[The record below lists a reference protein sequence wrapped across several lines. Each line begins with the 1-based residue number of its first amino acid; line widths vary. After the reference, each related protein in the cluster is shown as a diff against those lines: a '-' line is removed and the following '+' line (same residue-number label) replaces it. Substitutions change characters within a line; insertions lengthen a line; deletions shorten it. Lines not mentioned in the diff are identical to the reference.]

1 MKLLETLF
9 IPKDSANDDLVQ
21 IKEVYVKN
29 NHKIDSDTL
38 VIDYET
44 SKANYEIYSTTSGY
58 IKLLCG
64 EGASV
69 KVGEPIAEIYDSPI
83 IDSVSSSTNPEN
95 SIEQSFTK
103 KATSKIKELKI
114 EKEVFKDEMLVT
126 ESMVSEY
133 YDNYIN
139 LGESKNKLISISP
152 RKVNEINNLTNPDR
166 LGIVSIV
173 NKKFDSKKID
183 CNKYYS
189 SNEFQG
195 SLSILLIKVISDLL
209 STAEYEHLN
218 SYVNQSKICIYNEVN
233 FGLAL
238 NLGDGLKVGIIKN
251 ANKLG
256 IKEIENRIIELID
269 KYIDNKLGI
278 EDVSGATIT
287 LTDLT
292 DQKIDSFTP
301 IILKDNSI
309 MVGLSGYK
317 QADQMLT
324 IAFDHRIS
332 DGLEISR
339 FINNILKNLIEF
351 SS

>member
-1 MKLLETLF
+1 M
-9 IPKDSANDDLVQ
+9 IV
-21 IKEVYVKN
+21 
-29 NHKIDSDTL
+29 
-38 VIDYET
+38 VI
-44 SKANYEIYSTTSGY
+44 I
-58 IKLLCG
+58 
-64 EGASV
+64 
-69 KVGEPIAEIYDSPI
+69 
-83 IDSVSSSTNPEN
+83 
-95 SIEQSFTK
+95 F
-103 KATSKIKELKI
+103 
-114 EKEVFKDEMLVT
+114 
-126 ESMVSEY
+126 
-133 YDNYIN
+133 
-139 LGESKNKLISISP
+139 
-152 RKVNEINNLTNPDR
+152 
-166 LGIVSIV
+166 
-173 NKKFDSKKID
+173 
-183 CNKYYS
+183 YS

-195 SLSILLIKVISDLL
+195 SLSLLLIKVISDLL

-218 SYVNQSKICIYNEVN
+218 SYVSQSKIYIYNEVN

-292 DQKIDSFTP
+292 DQKIDFFTP

-317 QADQMLT
+317 QAEQMLT

-339 FINNILKNLIEF
+339 FINNILKNMIEF